1 MISDGI
7 ILSGIFV
14 FIFEVLFILSRING
28 LWGFF
33 TGESWIEQKLF
44 AGFVSLFIVL
54 VLYGGYTYMNARG
67 EEEKVKKG
75 IATIRMAIIG
85 LIVVLGAYAIWF
97 YIYEKFIL

>member
-54 VLYGGYTYMNARG
+54 VLYAKEVFYWGRLIWGGL
-67 EEEKVKKG
+67 V
-75 IATIRMAIIG
+75 IIG
-85 LIVVLGAYAIWF
+85 IVVFFGINWLIKELIDKY
-97 YIYEKFIL
+97 KKNKR